1 MPALRRRLQQRCGQ
15 PHPDHRPQGRA
26 HLHSCAFRRRLKSD
40 LSNQESCGNCRVRP
54 QARHH
59 HEAPPPIPPESSAW
73 TTCPHWRHWC
83 QYNLV
88 VKNGRIVDT
97 EALDGPTNHGLL
109 CVKGRSASFDFVHSP
124 QRLTTP
130 LIRSK
135 ITGEL
140 EPASWDEALDLVAR
154 RFGEIKARHGGSA
167 IAALPCARSANEDN
181 KMLPRWRGLFF

>member
-1 MPALRRRLQQRCGQ
+1 MKRRSQYRSWEIQ
-15 PHPDHRPQGRA
+15 
-26 HLHSCAFRRRLKSD
+26 
-40 LSNQESCGNCRVRP
+40 RVR
-54 QARHH
+54 
-59 HEAPPPIPPESSAW
+59 
-73 TTCPHWRHWC
+73 TTCPHCATGC

-167 IAALPCARSANEDN
+167 IAAFACARSANEDIYMLQ
-181 KMLPRWRGLFF
+181 KMARTVFELSLIHI